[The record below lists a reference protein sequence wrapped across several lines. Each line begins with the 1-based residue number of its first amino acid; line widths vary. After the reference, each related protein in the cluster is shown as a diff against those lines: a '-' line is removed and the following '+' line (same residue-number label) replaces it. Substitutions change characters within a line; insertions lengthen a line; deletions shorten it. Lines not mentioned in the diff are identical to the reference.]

1 MNLIQHK
8 ETRIRTWILTVLLIL
23 TVLSYLVPGFV
34 LRDSEKHVAQIV
46 EQRIQSDEIEIHSI
60 ARNLQEIL
68 LTNGM
73 QSYQIK
79 ALEYQTIYSGR
90 FAFYLYENNT
100 LSHWTDNHIPVPD
113 TYNGFASSDLK
124 KIGSFQVIAHCR
136 SFRQFNLVFLQIVKL
151 EYPFQND
158 FLSNQLASYFGIDA
172 DLTLSNYEGEPIR
185 NIDGETLFYTLSY
198 SKPKGSWGGTGFLFF
213 TLSFFLLFGFSN
225 KVFPKWLSYNS
236 YLSIAA
242 FVIVVMV
249 WYALHLL
256 LKIPQNLW
264 NSELF
269 SSQLFAFKYFGLS
282 LGTMFFFSLILFLI
296 VLFVQR
302 NPCPYKSNTVIKS
315 IQLLLLLAF
324 FYLIILVAE
333 SLVFDAQFTLD
344 LYQLASLDFFSY
356 LALWIIFIL
365 FLSWTLL
372 AYIWLQKMSTNKSSF
387 IKLLFILAS
396 VSLTFSL
403 VLFIYSYKFWSVF
416 LLASLG
422 IVLVSYYQTN
432 KNKNSLS
439 EVIAYLIFFT
449 LVSSWYLN
457 EFNHIKERNYT
468 MVSAMN
474 LQMENDPFLESD
486 FSDYLPALER
496 DTNIRNLT
504 KLENFS
510 YLDDS
515 LKTYIS
521 QNYFQPHLSIY
532 NINLIYCNE
541 LSQITILPENTIT
554 SCYQYWDDR
563 INESE
568 SIIEKGELYLVES
581 GFQYRNYIG
590 SIELFDK
597 EQNQSRIYIEFV
609 SKTQQQIIGLP
620 AILEESHVL
629 RSPLKKKYSYA
640 YYSDGILSNWSGRI
654 DYKQYLADY
663 RLSSFRNVFF
673 VSDGIQHFV
682 FSGKENNV
690 LFISIAKPEGL
701 QILASFAFVFLFF
714 SLLSFLL
721 YIIFGTSSL
730 QNSFNSLRGRLQ
742 YSMIILLVFSFVLI
756 GFSSLY
762 YIIYLNKQKNSDNL
776 LEKAQSVLIELEH
789 KLSDI
794 QEFNDDDK
802 VYVESLLAKFSEV
815 FFTDITLY
823 SRDGRVLASSRP
835 QVFKSDLLAGHIN
848 AHAYYELNELKY
860 SYLIQ
865 DENIGTQ
872 TYLSAYLSFRNQDNH
887 SVAFLNL
894 PYFAKQYE
902 LEEEVSGFIVAFL
915 NIYLFLLLITI
926 LITIVISRYLS
937 RPLQLVK
944 EKISQINLQKVNEK
958 IDWNKND
965 EIGELFKE
973 YNRMVEELDESAKK
987 LALSQREFA
996 WREMAQQIAHEIKN
1010 PLTPMKLN
1018 VQYLEKAWDD
1028 GMDQYEER
1036 MKRITKALK
1045 EQIDVLSE
1053 TAGQFSTFA
1062 AIEKIKPE
1070 LFELKTVLENVIAVF
1085 KANSGIQFNTK
1096 FVEDDCR
1103 VYVDKNQIIRVFN
1116 NIFKNAVQALNHQ
1129 ENPRIDTI
1137 CSLINGHVVIEIKD
1151 NGVGIPK
1158 KEISRVFEPRFTTKS
1173 GGMGFGLAL
1182 VKKMIDNAGSTIEV
1196 QSVEG
1201 LGTKFTITI
1210 PNKEPAKS

>member
-416 LLASLG
+416 FIGKSG
-422 IVLVSYYQTN
+422 YCVG
-432 KNKNSLS
+432 
-439 EVIAYLIFFT
+439 
-449 LVSSWYLN
+449 
-457 EFNHIKERNYT
+457 
-468 MVSAMN
+468 
-474 LQMENDPFLESD
+474 FL
-486 FSDYLPALER
+486 
-496 DTNIRNLT
+496 
-504 KLENFS
+504 
-510 YLDDS
+510 
-515 LKTYIS
+515 
-521 QNYFQPHLSIY
+521 
-532 NINLIYCNE
+532 
-541 LSQITILPENTIT
+541 
-554 SCYQYWDDR
+554 
-563 INESE
+563 
-568 SIIEKGELYLVES
+568 
-581 GFQYRNYIG
+581 
-590 SIELFDK
+590 
-597 EQNQSRIYIEFV
+597 
-609 SKTQQQIIGLP
+609 
-620 AILEESHVL
+620 
-629 RSPLKKKYSYA
+629 
-640 YYSDGILSNWSGRI
+640 LSN
-654 DYKQYLADY
+654 Q
-663 RLSSFRNVFF
+663 
-673 VSDGIQHFV
+673 
-682 FSGKENNV
+682 
-690 LFISIAKPEGL
+690 
-701 QILASFAFVFLFF
+701 
-714 SLLSFLL
+714 
-721 YIIFGTSSL
+721 
-730 QNSFNSLRGRLQ
+730 
-742 YSMIILLVFSFVLI
+742 
-756 GFSSLY
+756 
-762 YIIYLNKQKNSDNL
+762 
-776 LEKAQSVLIELEH
+776 
-789 KLSDI
+789 
-794 QEFNDDDK
+794 
-802 VYVESLLAKFSEV
+802 
-815 FFTDITLY
+815 
-823 SRDGRVLASSRP
+823 
-835 QVFKSDLLAGHIN
+835 
-848 AHAYYELNELKY
+848 
-860 SYLIQ
+860 
-865 DENIGTQ
+865 
-872 TYLSAYLSFRNQDNH
+872 
-887 SVAFLNL
+887 
-894 PYFAKQYE
+894 
-902 LEEEVSGFIVAFL
+902 
-915 NIYLFLLLITI
+915 
-926 LITIVISRYLS
+926 
-937 RPLQLVK
+937 
-944 EKISQINLQKVNEK
+944 
-958 IDWNKND
+958 
-965 EIGELFKE
+965 
-973 YNRMVEELDESAKK
+973 
-987 LALSQREFA
+987 
-996 WREMAQQIAHEIKN
+996 
-1010 PLTPMKLN
+1010 
-1018 VQYLEKAWDD
+1018 
-1028 GMDQYEER
+1028 
-1036 MKRITKALK
+1036 
-1045 EQIDVLSE
+1045 
-1053 TAGQFSTFA
+1053 
-1062 AIEKIKPE
+1062 
-1070 LFELKTVLENVIAVF
+1070 
-1085 KANSGIQFNTK
+1085 
-1096 FVEDDCR
+1096 
-1103 VYVDKNQIIRVFN
+1103 
-1116 NIFKNAVQALNHQ
+1116 
-1129 ENPRIDTI
+1129 
-1137 CSLINGHVVIEIKD
+1137 
-1151 NGVGIPK
+1151 
-1158 KEISRVFEPRFTTKS
+1158 
-1173 GGMGFGLAL
+1173 
-1182 VKKMIDNAGSTIEV
+1182 
-1196 QSVEG
+1196 
-1201 LGTKFTITI
+1201 
-1210 PNKEPAKS
+1210 